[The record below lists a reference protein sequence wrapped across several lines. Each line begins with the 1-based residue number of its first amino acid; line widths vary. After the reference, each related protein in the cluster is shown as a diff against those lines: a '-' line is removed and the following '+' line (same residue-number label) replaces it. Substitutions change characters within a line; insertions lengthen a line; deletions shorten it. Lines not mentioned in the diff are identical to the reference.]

1 GRRRTRGTVMTMTR
15 RLKVG
20 AVVALVIAVLAGYGI
35 SRFEALRSVQTPV
48 AGAGALKPGDVD
60 PATGKRVLYWHDP
73 MVPNQRFDA
82 PGRSP
87 FMNMALVPVYE
98 GGDSGADVAVSSRM
112 QQNLAIRTAEV
123 AQGTLAPRI
132 EAVGIV
138 AFNERD
144 QAVMQARATGF
155 VEKLHARATFDRVKA
170 GQPLAEL
177 YVPEWVAAQEE
188 LLALLRMRA
197 SGLDELIAGARQ
209 RMRQAGMT
217 DEQIRRVEQSGE
229 AERLSVLR
237 SPLDGV
243 VTELGVREGMTVM
256 PGDTLFR
263 LNGLSTVW
271 VNVAVPESQA
281 ALLRPGAA
289 VEARSPAVPGTVYRG
304 SVIAVLPHVDA
315 QTRTISARVE
325 LANADGRLS
334 PGTFASV
341 TLSAPDVEALLVPTE
356 AVIQTGRR
364 AVVMVAEPNGGFTAT
379 DVETGVEANGQ
390 TEIKR
395 GLAAGQRV
403 VVSGQFLIDSEASLR
418 ASATRLGAAAGA
430 SAAPGEHLGT
440 GKIEAL
446 RDGAVTLSHGPIPTM
461 QWGAMTM
468 EFALPA
474 DGSRRELRVGE
485 AVSFAFTMGADG
497 KPRLTRIEPA
507 AEPPQ

>member
-1 GRRRTRGTVMTMTR
+1 MKLTF
-15 RLKVG
+15 
-20 AVVALVIAVLAGYGI
+20 AAALVIAAAAGYGI
-35 SRFEALRSVQTPV
+35 SLIGTVRVVPAPRTDG
-48 AGAGALKPGDVD
+48 GAPLKPGDVD
-60 PATGKRVLYWHDP
+60 SVTGKRVLYWHDP

-98 GGDSGADVAVSSRM
+98 GGETAGDVAVSPGM
-112 QQNLAIRTAEV
+112 QQSLAIRTV
-123 AQGTLAPRI
+123 DVVQGILAPRI
-132 EAVGIV
+132 EAVGTV
-138 AFNERD
+138 EFNERD
-144 QAVMQARATGF
+144 QAIVQARAMGF
-155 VEKLHARATFDRVKA
+155 VEKLHARATLDRVTV
-170 GQPLAEL
+170 GEPLAEL

-197 SGLDELIAGARQ
+197 GGLDELVAGARQ

-217 DEQIRRVEQSGE
+217 DEQIRRVEQRGE
-229 AERLSVLR
+229 IERLAVLR

-243 VTELGVREGMTVM
+243 VTELGVREGTTVM

-281 ALLRPGAA
+281 ALLHPGAA
-289 VEARSPAVPGTVYRG
+289 VEARSPSVPGAVYRG
-304 SVIAVLPHVDA
+304 SVLTVLPDVDV

-325 LANADGRLS
+325 LANTDRRLS

-341 TLSAPDVEALLVPTE
+341 TVAGPTVDALLVPTE

-364 AVVMVAEPNGGFTAT
+364 AVVMVAEPSGGFTAA
-379 DVETGVEANGQ
+379 DVETGTEANGQ

-418 ASATRLGAAAGA
+418 ASAVRLG
-430 SAAPGEHLGT
+430 SAPSAEPAPTEHVGT
-440 GKIEAL
+440 GKIEAI
-446 RDGAVTLSHGPIPTM
+446 RDGAVTLSHGPIATM

-474 DGSRRELRVGE
+474 EGAPRELRVGE
-485 AVSFAFTMGADG
+485 SVSFAFTMGADG

-507 AEPPQ
+507 AEAPR

>member
-1 GRRRTRGTVMTMTR
+1 MTR
-15 RLKVG
+15 RQKLAFVTS
-20 AVVALVIAVLAGYGI
+20 LVIAAVAGYGL
-35 SRFEALRSVQTPV
+35 SRVGTMRVGPALST
-48 AGAGALKPGDVD
+48 GAGAPLKSGDVD

-98 GGDSGADVAVSSRM
+98 GDTRGDVAVSPGM
-112 QQNLAIRTAEV
+112 QQNLAIRTVEV
-123 AQGTLAPRI
+123 VQGTLAPRI
-132 EAVGIV
+132 EAVGTV
-138 AFNERD
+138 GFNERD
-144 QAVMQARATGF
+144 QAIVQARAMGF
-155 VEKLHARATFDRVKA
+155 VEKLHARATLDRVAA
-170 GQPLAEL
+170 GEPLAEL

-188 LLALLRMRA
+188 LLALLHTRA
-197 SGLDELIAGARQ
+197 GGLDELVAGARQ

-217 DEQIRRVEQSGE
+217 DEQVRRIEQRGE
-229 AERLSVLR
+229 VERLAVLR
-237 SPLDGV
+237 SPLNGV

-281 ALLRPGAA
+281 ALLRAGAG
-289 VEARSPAVPGTVYRG
+289 VEARSPSVPGTAYRG
-304 SVIAVLPHVDA
+304 TVLAVLPDIDA

-341 TLSAPDVEALLVPTE
+341 TVAGPTVDALLVPTE

-364 AVVMVAEPNGGFTAT
+364 AVVMVAEPSGGFTAT
-379 DVETGVEANGQ
+379 DVETGSETNGQ

-395 GLAAGQRV
+395 GLVAGQRI

-418 ASATRLGAAAGA
+418 ASAARLG
-430 SAAPGEHLGT
+430 SPPSPEPTPTVHVGT
-440 GKIEAL
+440 GKIEAI
-446 RDGAVTLSHGPIPTM
+446 RDGAVTLSHGPIATM

-474 DGSRRELRVGE
+474 DGAARELRVGE

-507 AEPPQ
+507 AETPQ